1 MTPLKIPIGM
11 IKYLDYFSL
20 NLFFLLNISL
30 LPSLRMTTT
39 PNAVDGHRDKA
50 EMGASSADI
59 LSKTKQQR
67 KEEGR
72 QRALDIA
79 MAKQKVSRND
89 VHVKN
94 SRHGARN
101 QHRHKHFAR
110 WILDKFPHIVE
121 DCMDIQIDHLNI
133 SDSVPA
139 EKTARMHILDV
150 AGGKGELSARLSMCH
165 SLHVVMID
173 PRPADIESVYMK
185 SVVPKLPKVW
195 QQAIRERLNK
205 SDTFVKDELE
215 KRFSQLVMPF
225 SIPSSC
231 TDTST
236 NQLKPCFQDERLD
249 VTVRDASLI
258 IGLHADGATEA
269 IVDAALL
276 YQKPFVVVPCCV
288 FPNLFCERYI
298 TIPNEDSITEST
310 DANLRYVPVRT
321 HDQFCKYLLA
331 KDSRFEME
339 ILPFEGRNIAIWWD
353 GK

>member
-1 MTPLKIPIGM
+1 
-11 IKYLDYFSL
+11 
-20 NLFFLLNISL
+20 
-30 LPSLRMTTT
+30 
-39 PNAVDGHRDKA
+39 
-50 EMGASSADI
+50 MGASSVDLI
-59 LSKTKQQR
+59 IKTKQQR
-67 KEEGR
+67 KKEGR

-79 MAKQKVSRND
+79 MAKQKVLSND
-89 VHVKN
+89 TVVKN

-110 WILDKFPHIVE
+110 WILDKFPHIIE
-121 DCMDIQIDHLNI
+121 DCTDLKPGKN
-133 SDSVPA
+133 
-139 EKTARMHILDV
+139 ARMHILDI

-185 SVVPKLPKVW
+185 GVIPKLPKVW
-195 QQAIRERLNK
+195 QQSIKERLHK
-205 SDTFVKDELE
+205 SPTFVQDELE
-215 KRFSQLVMPF
+215 KRFYQLVMPF
-225 SIPSSC
+225 SPPSC
-231 TDTST
+231 MNTST
-236 NQLKPCFQDERLD
+236 NQPKPCFRDERLD
-249 VTVRDASLI
+249 ATVRDASLI

-298 TIPNEDSITEST
+298 TVLKEDSATGTTENNSKQI
-310 DANLRYVPVRT
+310 PVRT

-331 KDSRFEME
+331 KDPRFVME
-339 ILPFEGRNIAIWWD
+339 ILPFEGRNLAIWWD

>member
-1 MTPLKIPIGM
+1 MTPFTIPIGM
-11 IKYLDYFSL
+11 IKYFNYFSFFSL
-20 NLFFLLNISL
+20 NIFFLPIH
-30 LPSLRMTTT
+30 RMTTT
-39 PNAVDGHRDKA
+39 PNAVDIHRGKV
-50 EMGASSADI
+50 EMGASSADFMT
-59 LSKTKQQR
+59 KTKQQR

-72 QRALDIA
+72 RRALDIA
-79 MAKQKVSRND
+79 MAKQKVSNND
-89 VHVKN
+89 VGVKN

-110 WILDKFPHIVE
+110 WILDKFPHIIE
-121 DCMDIQIDHLNI
+121 DCMDVKSDHLNI
-133 SDSVPA
+133 SDSLPA
-139 EKTARMHILDV
+139 EETARMHILDV

-165 SLHVVMID
+165 SLNVVMVD

-185 SVVPKLPKVW
+185 SVAPKLPKIW
-195 QQAIRERLNK
+195 QQSIRERLNK
-205 SDTFVKDELE
+205 SPSFVKDELE
-215 KRFSQLVMPF
+215 RRFSQLVMPF
-225 SIPSSC
+225 S
-231 TDTST
+231 T
-236 NQLKPCFQDERLD
+236 PCLHDERLD
-249 VTVRDASLI
+249 ATVRDASLI

-276 YQKPFVVVPCCV
+276 YHKPFVVVPCCV

-298 TIPNEDSITEST
+298 SVPTEDSITEST
-310 DANLRYVPVRT
+310 NANLRHVPVRT